1 VDSAEE
7 LAPVRAALLDGDR
20 LVRAVASGRRRGAP
34 AEHRWRRVELRYVD
48 LKAGRRLQVTR
59 YDETQAFTANHDQAA
74 AADVVDEL
82 LAAPFAS
89 WHVETVLE
97 TLQLRVT
104 KKGKV
109 LVHAAAH
116 EAPLPT
122 HRVHDREKERVMPAD
137 DPLLRRLG
145 VSDER
150 GQVKPSRRGK
160 YQQVEE
166 LVRALDA
173 AWESAVAAG
182 AVRTPTDQEPLR
194 VVDLGCGNGLLTF
207 AVHRRLTARGLPVHT
222 TGIDRKAQSRHHNTQ
237 VAADLGWADRMTFLE
252 GDIDTLELSEPPD
265 VVLSLHACDTATDD
279 ALARAVGWQAPLV
292 LASPCC
298 HHDVSAQLRDAE
310 APLAYSALLRDGI
323 LRERLA
329 DTLTDALRASL
340 LRREGYRVDVVEFVG
355 SEHTPRNTLIRALR
369 TGGSP
374 DAARAELEALLSQW
388 PVRPRLLDLLEAG

>member
-1 VDSAEE
+1 MVDD
-7 LAPVRAALLDGDR
+7 LLG
-20 LVRAVASGRRRGAP
+20 
-34 AEHRWRRVELRYVD
+34 
-48 LKAGRRLQVTR
+48 
-59 YDETQAFTANHDQAA
+59 
-74 AADVVDEL
+74 
-82 LAAPFAS
+82 APFAS

-104 KKGKV
+104 RKGKV
-109 LVHAAAH
+109 LVHAEPH
-116 EAPLPT
+116 EAPRSVD
-122 HRVHDREKERVMPAD
+122 RVHDREKERAVPVD

-173 AWESAVAAG
+173 TWDAAVAAG
-182 AVRTPTDQEPLR
+182 VVRTPTEQEPLR

-207 AVHRRLTARGLPVHT
+207 AAHRHLNARGLPVDT
-222 TGIDRKAQSRHHNTQ
+222 TGIDRKAQSRHHNTE
-237 VAADLGWADRMTFLE
+237 VAADLGWTDGMTFLE
-252 GDIDTLELSEPPD
+252 GDIDTLELTERPD

-279 ALARAVGWQAPLV
+279 ALAQAVRWEAPLV

-298 HHDVSAQLRDAE
+298 HHDVSSQLRGAE
-310 APLAYSALLRDGI
+310 APPAYSALLRDGI
-323 LRERLA
+323 LRERFA

-374 DAARAELEALLSQW
+374 DAARAELESLLSQW
-388 PVRPRLLDLLEAG
+388 PVRPRLLDLLEHE